1 MEILKSTIKENKPN
15 IAMSTINSYATNLKS
30 LFYSH
35 NAKKIELDPKW
46 FHNQENMLE
55 LMKEEPI
62 VKQSNFLTALI
73 AYDKHNDK
81 YKSALMLLAPQLNK
95 KKDTQTKT
103 EKQTENWKSF
113 DEINKMY
120 EDMALVAFPLLKSK
134 EVLDKKQ
141 MNTLQDFIILSLTC
155 GYWIPPRRS
164 EDWCKMMV
172 KGYDAE
178 KENYIDFDKN
188 KFVFNIYK
196 TSKNY
201 DEQEIE
207 IPRRLKKIL
216 KRYVK
221 LLGDNE
227 YLLTTQKNTPLT
239 SSYLTKQLNRIFG
252 ANISTSMLRH
262 IYLSEKYKDV
272 PALAEMQK
280 TAEEMGH
287 SVTEALRYVKR

>member
-95 KKDTQTKT
+95 NKDSQIKT
-103 EKQTENWKSF
+103 EKQTENWKSYE
-113 DEINKMY
+113 EIEKIY
-120 EDMALVAFPLLKSK
+120 EDMATIVEPLLKSK

-164 EDWCKMMV
+164 EDWCKM
-172 KGYDAE
+172 KIKNYDNE
-178 KENYIDFDKN
+178 KDNYIDFAN
-188 KFVFNIYK
+188 SKFVFNIYK
-196 TSKNY
+196 TSKTY
-201 DEQEIE
+201 DEQEVE
-207 IPRRLKKIL
+207 IPGKLRRML
-216 KRYVK
+216 KRYIK

-262 IYLSEKYKDV
+262 IYLSEKYKNV

-287 SVTEALRYVKR
+287 SILEGLRYVKK